1 MAALGGR
8 HLRPF
13 KTLRRPGQTP
23 GQHAG
28 RSALNGHQI
37 DCRVLA
43 SSINLKLE
51 FQLVAFVQF
60 PQARTFNRA
69 DVHERI
75 RFAIITRDK
84 AEALHGIEELD
95 RASGLFASALTLRRL
110 ALLFDRDH
118 VANHLQICRGNLS
131 AAIDQV
137 ESKFL
142 TFGQTFK
149 ASTFDLADVNE
160 DVFPATFLLDEAEA
174 LSSIEELH
182 DAFAGADYLRRHS
195 AAAATTSAAAWA
207 AEAATTATAA
217 IATAEAIA
225 TAATA
230 EAITAA
236 AEPVA
241 TATETIITTA
251 KTVAAATK
259 GIEAI
264 FADAVPLVAS
274 PAATPSVKTHET

>member
-84 AEALHGIEELD
+84 AEALHRIEELD
-95 RASGLFASALTLRRL
+95 RASCLFASALTLRRL

-142 TFGQTFK
+142 TFGQAFK
-149 ASTFDLADVNE
+149 TSAFDLADVNE
-160 DVFPATFLLDEAEA
+160 DVFAATFLLDEAEA

-195 AAAATTSAAAWA
+195 AAATTSAAAWA